1 MRMAA
6 KRSSKVRAEGGC
18 PAGRLVTTSRWATR
32 SEVRLPPPPHDDGVE
47 HVLEDQGCKDETEHE
62 EDGAERHRGRNG
74 RAARKVPHLDL
85 AKCSL

>member
-1 MRMAA
+1 MPRREAGDNEPVGDPKRGAA
-6 KRSSKVRAEGGC
+6 S
-18 PAGRLVTTSRWATR
+18 
-32 SEVRLPPPPHDDGVE
+32 PPPHDDGVE